1 MSNININEVE
11 VGDVFSEESRYVVE
25 SKTNTHTNFL
35 HLESGKKI
43 SLDNNYV
50 TDLLKTADQFYK
62 EVEVGREDKYW
73 SQKQIDDAITKGEL
87 KVDTK
92 LRPGDVRL
100 KGIRTIWED
109 ITGGQVFTVCFQK
122 QNKELSN
129 KAYNEKIT
137 TTAKEYVDRILNA
150 KSGKRSVSETAITIV
165 QEILKNPVLQY
176 EVGEN
181 RILRGFKI
189 EFSSRDGK
197 YNCIDMDIQ
206 GSYESKVRPVNINTI
221 LWLVYDGV
229 KYIVK

>member
-1 MSNININEVE
+1 MIKINEIE

-35 HLESGKKI
+35 HLESGKKV

-50 TDLLKTADQFYK
+50 TDLLKTADQFHK
-62 EVEVGREDKYW
+62 DVEVGREDKYW

-87 KVDTK
+87 KADTK

-137 TTAKEYVDRILNA
+137 TTAKEYADKILNA

-176 EVGEN
+176 EVGED

-229 KYIVK
+229 KYTVK

>member
-1 MSNININEVE
+1 MIKINEIE

-35 HLESGKKI
+35 HLESGKKV

-50 TDLLKTADQFYK
+50 TDLLKTADQFHK
-62 EVEVGREDKYW
+62 DVEVGREDKYW
-73 SQKQIDDAITKGEL
+73 SQKQIDDAVTKGEL
-87 KVDTK
+87 KADTK

-137 TTAKEYVDRILNA
+137 TTAKEYADRILNA

-176 EVGEN
+176 EVGED

-229 KYIVK
+229 KYVVK

>member
-1 MSNININEVE
+1 MIKINEIE

-35 HLESGKKI
+35 HLESGKKV

-50 TDLLKTADQFYK
+50 TDLLKTADQFHK
-62 EVEVGREDKYW
+62 ELEVGREDKYW
-73 SQKQIDDAITKGEL
+73 SQKQIDDAVTKGEL
-87 KVDTK
+87 KADTK

-137 TTAKEYVDRILNA
+137 TTAKEYADRILNA

-176 EVGEN
+176 EVGED

-229 KYIVK
+229 KYTVK

>member
-1 MSNININEVE
+1 MIKINEIE

-35 HLESGKKI
+35 HLESGKKV

-50 TDLLKTADQFYK
+50 TDLLKTADQFHK
-62 EVEVGREDKYW
+62 ELEVGREDKYW
-73 SQKQIDDAITKGEL
+73 SQKQIDDAVTKGEL
-87 KVDTK
+87 KADTK

-129 KAYNEKIT
+129 KAYNEKIA
-137 TTAKEYVDRILNA
+137 TTAKEYADRILNA

-176 EVGEN
+176 EVGED

-229 KYIVK
+229 KYTVK

>member
-1 MSNININEVE
+1 MIKINEIE

-35 HLESGKKI
+35 HLESGKKV
-43 SLDNNYV
+43 SLDNSYV
-50 TDLLKTADQFYK
+50 TDLLKTADQFHK
-62 EVEVGREDKYW
+62 DVEVGREDKYW
-73 SQKQIDDAITKGEL
+73 SQKQIDDAVTKGEL
-87 KVDTK
+87 KSDTK

-137 TTAKEYVDRILNA
+137 TTAKEYADKILNA

-176 EVGEN
+176 EVGED

-229 KYIVK
+229 KYTVK

>member
-1 MSNININEVE
+1 MIKINEIE

-35 HLESGKKI
+35 HLESGKKV

-50 TDLLKTADQFYK
+50 TDLLKTADQFHK
-62 EVEVGREDKYW
+62 ELEVGREDKYW

-87 KVDTK
+87 KADTK

-137 TTAKEYVDRILNA
+137 TTAKEYADRILNA

-165 QEILKNPVLQY
+165 QEILKNPILQY
-176 EVGEN
+176 EVGED

-229 KYIVK
+229 KYTVK

>member
-1 MSNININEVE
+1 MIKIDQIE

-35 HLESGKKI
+35 HLESGKKV

-50 TDLLKTADQFYK
+50 TDLLKTADQFHK
-62 EVEVGREDKYW
+62 ELEVGREDKYW
-73 SQKQIDDAITKGEL
+73 SQKQIDDAVTKGEL
-87 KVDTK
+87 KADTK

-137 TTAKEYVDRILNA
+137 TTAKEYADRILNA

-165 QEILKNPVLQY
+165 QEILKNPILQY
-176 EVGEN
+176 EVGED

-229 KYIVK
+229 KYTVK

>member
-1 MSNININEVE
+1 MIKINEIE

-35 HLESGKKI
+35 HLESGKKV

-50 TDLLKTADQFYK
+50 TDLLKTADQFHK
-62 EVEVGREDKYW
+62 ELEVGREDKYW
-73 SQKQIDDAITKGEL
+73 SQKQIDDAVTKGEL
-87 KVDTK
+87 KADTK

-137 TTAKEYVDRILNA
+137 TTAKEYADRILNA

-165 QEILKNPVLQY
+165 QEILKNPILQY
-176 EVGEN
+176 EVGED

-229 KYIVK
+229 KYTVK

>member
-1 MSNININEVE
+1 MIKINEIE

-35 HLESGKKI
+35 HLESGKKV

-50 TDLLKTADQFYK
+50 TDLLKTADQFHK
-62 EVEVGREDKYW
+62 ELEVGREDKYW
-73 SQKQIDDAITKGEL
+73 SQKQIDDAVTKGEL
-87 KVDTK
+87 KADTK

-137 TTAKEYVDRILNA
+137 TTAKEYADRILNA

-165 QEILKNPVLQY
+165 QEILKNPILQY
-176 EVGEN
+176 EVGED

-229 KYIVK
+229 KYVVK

>member
-1 MSNININEVE
+1 MIKINEIE

-35 HLESGKKI
+35 HLESGKKV

-50 TDLLKTADQFYK
+50 TDLLKTADQFHK
-62 EVEVGREDKYW
+62 ELEVGREDKYW

-87 KVDTK
+87 KADTK

-137 TTAKEYVDRILNA
+137 TTAKEYADKILNA
-150 KSGKRSVSETAITIV
+150 KSGKRSVSETAITSV

-176 EVGEN
+176 EVGED

-229 KYIVK
+229 KYTVK